1 MLEPEMDER
10 DELVQSGE
18 ISDEDMEKLMDR
30 SDLELLEGGEV
41 VPSKLPMFGRG
52 FSVATTNNTPS
63 VLNTVQ

>member
-18 ISDEDMEKLMDR
+18 ISDEDMQKLMDR
-30 SDLELLEGGEV
+30 SDLELLEGGAV

-52 FSVATTNNTPS
+52 FSVVTTNNTPS